1 MRLACQGGLRELEG
15 DLVLC
20 LFGASVEAGGE
31 GV

>member
-15 DLVLC
+15 DLC